1 MSDVETSATPSE
13 LDAAGNVARVI
24 EDTGGGVERRQEG
37 GDEHD
42 ARGVESSPVGAA
54 EGSGT
59 GDVKQTSGGALI
71 ADLAPAL
78 ARSEGPHESVH
89 PNSTTGSFPANDT
102 KTTPEPPSGP
112 ITSHPPPP
120 RRRRL
125 PPPPAKGI
133 LRPPQSSHAASSRF
147 SFRRDIL
154 QPFNSSY
161 VRASGVAEGHA
172 STAGGN
178 PPAGTAGVGEAV
190 GNAAATAGGF
200 FGNALKKL
208 SAAAAAA
215 GATTIATAG
224 QQPAEQAKVQANGIR
239 AETPTPDQTKPLP
252 QTDSNATTSS
262 VATTSIAVSTASPA
276 VASPLSSQQPAP
288 PPQPSH
294 PLPVSSLKLVR
305 FRMSSLKV
313 VYPINH
319 GTLEAIAP
327 EEEGVTR
334 DRIEEEFRAKK
345 GKGKG
350 KARVADVSTD
360 EKAAEEEKKVW
371 TGEELGRLYAECCR
385 TREEPGI
392 ERVKRAFRENSA
404 APPKSLDLSHEFLSH
419 GAIEAL
425 SDVLSVDWGCKKLV
439 LEGCGLD
446 DESIKPVLH
455 ALLVSASIPTVS
467 LAGNK
472 RIRNKGWKMIA
483 VFLRKAKFL
492 RYLDLSETS
501 IDRRAAEWLV
511 QAITPQPVVPPS
523 PLQPSLPASP
533 SSATGPVDATG
544 MKELSKKVG
553 GLWDDEDE
561 SDAEEA
567 AESKGDANEAIRSAE
582 GAPADEMPEPTE
594 EVVPLPP
601 RDPLFDTAP
610 LLKEDWSSEPST
622 VLSLRIE
629 NCGLRG
635 PALEVIANGIRSSQI
650 KHVSLRRNRINAA
663 GGVALAAI
671 IRDYPVSSDPSSAF
685 APSPAS
691 VTPFSA
697 SLFGHSN
704 GSSDSLSTG
713 SPAFEAGNSV
723 TARQLHRDSDGGR
736 HRASSSATLVP
747 SEPQEGQE
755 RPTAMTERE
764 VWRLSEARARL
775 RKQIDGLP
783 RIGALLT
790 LDVKGNDIRNG
801 VTYIAQVLKR
811 NRTLKVLNLSENRID
826 SQGLI
831 VIGEALKYNT
841 ALETLD
847 VSHNPCCGPTI
858 DGIMALRSAMMVSP
872 TLKRV
877 FLNSTDLTS
886 EGAIALAEF
895 LPEARSILHLD
906 LTSNQIDISGVMA
919 LAVSIK
925 LNSTIRC
932 LDLNIPFDDPDFSRF
947 SQEILL
953 QCVRNTELAQVKADE
968 EARAAADGSK
978 RVVVAQPIRNSAL
991 ASSLEARHAAEER
1004 QERRRQAALRTQKDI
1019 FAAAAETRDVVAEL
1033 LAVDQQAAAKGII
1046 VAPSEVVRDALL
1058 QVQLCDAQLAEAFT
1072 GARQGEERERA
1083 EVLLTELS
1091 SLLDLAKSLYDKPPP
1106 SPRLN
1111 GTASPHL
1118 QVPENSS
1125 AAEVPPPSSPTFS
1138 LQGSDSED
1146 EAAATTGDGE
1156 KGGEEPDQTL
1166 ESGEASSSSSP
1177 IRSPIQSESRAM
1189 VMEES
1194 EVFRKGVALGVD
1206 DVPSEDEDEEGKDG
1220 EERKKQSEVSGE
1232 ELRKEILETPVTRSP
1247 RTSFSEIQDK
1257 PRMNRRASDLSV
1269 RSTISDS

>member
-1 MSDVETSATPSE
+1 MSDAEAAATASE
-13 LDAAGNVARVI
+13 VDAADSAGRVE
-24 EDTGGGVERRQEG
+24 EDAAQGVERRPDG
-37 GDEHD
+37 GDEHS
-42 ARGVESSPVGAA
+42 AGEVAGLT
-54 EGSGT
+54 EGGT
-59 GDVKQTSGGALI
+59 GDARSGSAVATSGGAL
-71 ADLAPAL
+71 AAASAVSLAPSDGAGDSVSPDTS
-78 ARSEGPHESVH
+78 AASSTMNETAMTSEAPTESVI
-89 PNSTTGSFPANDT
+89 A
-102 KTTPEPPSGP
+102 
-112 ITSHPPPP
+112 HPPPP
-120 RRRRL
+120 RQRRL

-161 VRASGVAEGHA
+161 VRAAGVAESQA
-172 STAGGN
+172 STTGGN
-178 PPAGTAGVGEAV
+178 PPAGATGVGEAV

-215 GATTIATAG
+215 GATTIAASAPHPTD
-224 QQPAEQAKVQANGIR
+224 PSKFQANGVR
-239 AETPTPDQTKPLP
+239 ADAAAPIQAKQLTPTHPNP
-252 QTDSNATTSS
+252 STSS
-262 VATTSIAVSTASPA
+262 VATTSTAVSSASTA
-276 VASPLSSQQPAP
+276 VASPPSSQQPAP

-327 EEEGVTR
+327 EEEGATR

-345 GKGKG
+345 GKGK
-350 KARVADVSTD
+350 ARMADMSSA
-360 EKAAEEEKKVW
+360 EKPAEEEKKVW

-392 ERVKRAFRENSA
+392 ERVKRAFRENPT
-404 APPKSLDLSHEFLSH
+404 APPKALDLSHEFLSH
-419 GAIEAL
+419 GAVEAL
-425 SDVLSVDWGCKKLV
+425 SDVLSVDWGCKKLI

-446 DESIKPVLH
+446 DESVKPLLH

-472 RIRNKGWKMIA
+472 RIRNRGWKLIA

-511 QAITPQPVVPPS
+511 QAITPQPVVPPA
-523 PLQPSLPASP
+523 PPQPSLPASP
-533 SSATGPVDATG
+533 SSETGHVDAAG
-544 MKELSKKVG
+544 KKDLSKKVG
-553 GLWDDEDE
+553 GLWDDDDD
-561 SDAEEA
+561 SDAEEGA
-567 AESKGDANEAIRSAE
+567 QAE
-582 GAPADEMPEPTE
+582 GAAKEANDAPEGESTEEKAEADEQ
-594 EVVPLPP
+594 VVPLRH

-610 LLKEDWSSEPST
+610 LLKEDWSSEPSM
-622 VLSLRIE
+622 VLSLRME

-685 APSPAS
+685 SPSPAS
-691 VTPFSA
+691 ATPFSA
-697 SLFGHSN
+697 SLFGQSN
-704 GSSDSLSTG
+704 GSNDSLSTA

-723 TARQLHRDSDGGR
+723 TARQQHRDSDGGR
-736 HRASSSATLVP
+736 HRASSSATLLAP
-747 SEPQEGQE
+747 DSQDGQE

-764 VWRLSEARARL
+764 VFRLSEARARL

-826 SQGLI
+826 AQGLI

-841 ALETLD
+841 TLETLD
-847 VSHNPCCGPTI
+847 MSHNPCCGPTI
-858 DGIMALRSAMMVSP
+858 EGIMALRSAMMVSP

-953 QCVRNTELAQVKADE
+953 QCVRNTELAQAKADE

-978 RVVVAQPIRNSAL
+978 RVVVAQPIRKSAL
-991 ASSLEARHAAEER
+991 ASSLEARQAAEER

-1058 QVQLCDAQLAEAFT
+1058 QVQLCEAQLAEAFT

-1083 EVLLTELS
+1083 ELLLTELS

-1106 SPRLN
+1106 SLQQN
-1111 GTASPHL
+1111 GAGSPHL
-1118 QVPENSS
+1118 EVPEGSS
-1125 AAEVPPPSSPTFS
+1125 AVDVPPPSSPTFS

-1146 EAAATTGDGE
+1146 EAAAQAAIDKNAGDDTAE
-1156 KGGEEPDQTL
+1156 QTL
-1166 ESGEASSSSSP
+1166 EVDEASSSSDLV
-1177 IRSPIQSESRAM
+1177 RSPIQSESRAM

-1206 DVPSEDEDEEGKDG
+1206 DVPSEDEEGEGEDA

-1232 ELRKEILETPVTRSP
+1232 ELRKEILGTPVTRSP
-1247 RTSFSEIQDK
+1247 RNSFSDAQDK
-1257 PRMNRRASDLSV
+1257 PRIDRRASDTSD
-1269 RSTISDS
+1269 RSTVSDP